1 MGSVNMAVLFDLED
15 TLIQTPWADH
25 QHVLEFRRKTREE
38 LVSFGIPASVL
49 EGIERSAMM
58 RNKALEYLEQ
68 NSNEAE
74 VERFK
79 ARLEE
84 FLSQYEL
91 ESANKS
97 KLFSDAIPSLE
108 TLRKSGIKMGLV
120 TSTSTKAVDI
130 IFQRH
135 SLAGYFKAVVTR
147 ENVKR
152 LKPDPES
159 ILLAVKELGVKR
171 FLMVGDLAL
180 DIIAAKN
187 AEGTAVL
194 VDRYPEHSDSQYLFK
209 GLPPDI
215 LELAKKCVDKN
226 GFLRADYVVKS
237 LLEVPQ
243 IVEAEM
249 KKT

>member
-1 MGSVNMAVLFDLED
+1 MNIAVLFDLED
-15 TLIQTPWADH
+15 TLVQTPWADH

-38 LVSFGIPASVL
+38 LLSLGIPSSVL

-68 NSNEAE
+68 DSNGTE

-79 ARLEE
+79 AHLEE

-91 ESANKS
+91 ESANRS
-97 KLFSDAIPSLE
+97 KLFPDTIPSLE
-108 TLRKSGIKMGLV
+108 TLRKLEVKMGLV
-120 TSTSTKAVDI
+120 ISTSTKAVET

-135 SLAGYFKAVVTR
+135 RLAGYFKAVVTR
-147 ENVKR
+147 EHVKR

-159 ILLAVKELGVKR
+159 ILLAVKQLGVKH

-180 DIIAAKN
+180 DIVAAKS

-194 VDRYPEHSDSQYLFK
+194 VDRYPENSDSQYLFK
-209 GLPPDI
+209 GLPPEI
-215 LELAKKCVDKN
+215 LEIAEKCADKN

-243 IVEAEM
+243 IVEVEM
-249 KKT
+249 TKT